1 MRSLLILTLFTIFF
15 ASCTTTR
22 WVVTD
27 QNAVD
32 GSAEPRVVE
41 DRQAFILNQQP
52 TVDEPIAGFQLYQ
65 IKDLEFPERV
75 RVERTVQKYKPKWGF
90 VLLGVAGAAT
100 AVVAANTGIIL
111 SGASVTQKIGLNLSA
126 GLLSILSFTNL
137 ESTGDPIYT
146 GETKLMRQSGVEARR
161 DSVKIEPDD
170 SMYVDVSIFLEE
182 EALFS
187 QEEVPVENGE
197 LELNLG
203 SFGDEMRGKIDKNSE
218 VRVLLSHNGSD
229 NEFTVPT
236 AQFLA
241 PYLNINSLIAN
252 LRSTPEGGDLNIATE
267 VGQGSF
273 LELMDEDTEDFYRV
287 QYEGNEYF
295 VRKESGSIEWLSTAD
310 SGSALVFEFAELPFG
325 EIDVEHSM
333 PVLKPN
339 NSSDRGLIISNGMN
353 NGYDQRQYLKRDH
366 QLFEAYLNTSFRLR
380 DNQITTI
387 TEQQIISQFNE
398 VEGMEGEGALYVY
411 LSGFGTVRE
420 LNNQPAI
427 HLITDT
433 DNDQG
438 ETLIPVT
445 EIFSELKRMNPG
457 SLFLFID
464 LDYSAR
470 DQQSS
475 NQLNRNGSSGLLQRT
490 ANNIIRDLPN
500 SVVLFSN
507 RPGQQSSLYTGIL
520 DGNKRHSI
528 FNYFLA
534 EAIQQRKT
542 RMSDLVNHLDR
553 NVDYTSRRLHD
564 QPQEIQA
571 FGNLNLNLA
580 Q

>member
-1 MRSLLILTLFTIFF
+1 MRSLLILILFTLFF

-32 GSAEPRVVE
+32 GSAEPRVVA
-41 DRQAFILNQQP
+41 DRQAYIMERQP
-52 TVDEPIAGFQLYQ
+52 TVDEPYAGFQLYQ

-100 AVVAANTGIIL
+100 AVVAANTGVIL
-111 SGASVTQKIGLNLSA
+111 SGASVTQKVGLNLSA
-126 GLLSILSFTNL
+126 GLISILSFTNL
-137 ESTGDPIYT
+137 ESTGEPIYT

-170 SMYVDVSIFLEE
+170 SVYVDVNIFLHE

-203 SFGDEMRGKIDKNSE
+203 SFADEMRGKIDRDSE
-218 VRVLLSHNGSD
+218 VRILLSHDGLG

-241 PYLNINSLIAN
+241 PYLNINSLVAN

-267 VGQGSF
+267 IGQGSF
-273 LELMDEDTEDFYRV
+273 LELMDEDTDDFYRV
-287 QYEGNEYF
+287 QYEGSEYF

-339 NSSDRGLIISNGMN
+339 NSSDRGLIISNGLN
-353 NGYDQRQYLKRDH
+353 NNYDQRQYLKRDH
-366 QLFEAYLNTSFRLR
+366 QLFETYLNSSFRLQ
-380 DNQITTI
+380 DDQIATI
-387 TEQQIISQFNE
+387 TEQQISSQLEE
-398 VEGMEGEGALYVY
+398 VEGMDGEGSLYVY

-420 LNNQPAI
+420 LNNQPSI
-427 HLITDT
+427 HLIT

-438 ETLIPVT
+438 ENLIPVT

-470 DQQSS
+470 DQQTS

-500 SVVLFSN
+500 SVVVFSN
-507 RPGQQSSLYTGIL
+507 RPGQQSSIYSGIL

-553 NVDYTSRRLHD
+553 NVDYTSRRLQD
-564 QPQEIQA
+564 QPQEVQA

>member
-1 MRSLLILTLFTIFF
+1 MRSLLTLILFTLFF
-15 ASCTTTR
+15 ASCTTTN

-32 GSAEPRVVE
+32 ETAEPRVVS
-41 DRQAFILNQQP
+41 DRQAYILDQKP
-52 TVDEPIAGFQLYQ
+52 TVDEPIAEFHLYQ
-65 IKDLEFPERV
+65 VKDLEFPERV
-75 RVERTVQKYKPKWGF
+75 RVERTVQQYKPKWGF
-90 VLLGVAGAAT
+90 VLLGIAGAAT
-100 AVVAANTGIIL
+100 AVVTANTCIIL
-111 SGASVTQKIGLNLSA
+111 SSSSVTQKIGLNLSA
-126 GLLSILSFTNL
+126 GLISILSFTNL
-137 ESTGDPIYT
+137 ETTGEPIYT
-146 GETKLMRQSGVEARR
+146 GETKLMRQNGIEARR

-170 SMYVDVSIFLEE
+170 SLYVDVSIFLRE
-182 EALFS
+182 EALFT

-197 LELNLG
+197 LVLNLG
-203 SFGDEMRGKIDKNSE
+203 SFADEMRGKIDRDSE
-218 VRVLLSHNGSD
+218 VKILLSHNGSND
-229 NEFTVPT
+229 EFTVPT

-241 PYLNINSLIAN
+241 PYLNIETLVAN
-252 LRSTPEGGDLNIATE
+252 LRSTPEGGDLNILTE

-273 LELMDEDTEDFYRV
+273 LELMDEDSDGFYRV

-339 NSSDRGLIISNGMN
+339 NSSDRGLIISNGLN
-353 NGYDQRQYLKRDH
+353 TDFDQRQYLKRDH
-366 QLFEAYLNTSFRLR
+366 QLFETYLNTSFRLR
-380 DNQITTI
+380 DEQITTI
-387 TEQQIISQFNE
+387 TEQQISSRLDD
-398 VEGMEGEGALYVY
+398 VENMGGEGSLYVY

-420 LNNQPAI
+420 ANGQPAI
-427 HLITDT
+427 HWVTNT
-433 DNDQG
+433 SQG
-438 ETLIPVT
+438 ETLMPISD
-445 EIFSELKRMNPG
+445 IFSELKRISPG

-464 LDYSAR
+464 LDYSVP
-470 DQQSS
+470 DQQTSTDI
-475 NQLNRNGSSGLLQRT
+475 NRNGSSGLLQRS
-490 ANNIIRDLPN
+490 ASNILRDMPN
-500 SVVLFSN
+500 SAIVFSN
-507 RPGQQSSLYTGIL
+507 RPGQQSSIYTGIL

-534 EAIQQRKT
+534 EAIQQRRT

>member
-1 MRSLLILTLFTIFF
+1 MRSLLILILFTLFFT
-15 ASCTTTR
+15 SCTTTR

-41 DRQAFILNQQP
+41 DRQAFILNQRP

-100 AVVAANTGIIL
+100 AVVAANTGVIL
-111 SGASVTQKIGLNLSA
+111 SGASVTQKVGLNLSA
-126 GLLSILSFTNL
+126 GLISILSFTNL
-137 ESTGDPIYT
+137 ESTGEPIYT

-170 SMYVDVSIFLEE
+170 SVYVDVNIFLHE

-203 SFGDEMRGKIDKNSE
+203 SFADEMRGKIDRDSE
-218 VRVLLSHNGSD
+218 VRILLSHDGLG

-241 PYLNINSLIAN
+241 PYLNINSLVAN

-267 VGQGSF
+267 IGQGSF
-273 LELMDEDTEDFYRV
+273 LELMDEDTDDFYRV
-287 QYEGNEYF
+287 QYEGSEYF

-339 NSSDRGLIISNGMN
+339 NSSDRGLIISNGLN
-353 NGYDQRQYLKRDH
+353 NNYDQRQYLKRDH
-366 QLFEAYLNTSFRLR
+366 QLFETYLNSSFRLQ
-380 DNQITTI
+380 DDQIATI
-387 TEQQIISQFNE
+387 TEQQISSQLEE
-398 VEGMEGEGALYVY
+398 VEGMDGEGSLYVY

-420 LNNQPAI
+420 LNNQPSI
-427 HLITDT
+427 HLIT

-438 ETLIPVT
+438 ENLIPVT

-470 DQQSS
+470 DQQTS

-500 SVVLFSN
+500 SVVVFSN
-507 RPGQQSSLYTGIL
+507 RPGQQSSIYSGIL

-553 NVDYTSRRLHD
+553 NVDYTSRRLQD
-564 QPQEIQA
+564 QPQEVQA

>member
-1 MRSLLILTLFTIFF
+1 MRSLLILILFTLFF

-32 GSAEPRVVE
+32 GSAEPRVVA
-41 DRQAFILNQQP
+41 DRQAYIMERQP
-52 TVDEPIAGFQLYQ
+52 TVDEPYAGFQLYQ

-100 AVVAANTGIIL
+100 AVVAANTGVIL
-111 SGASVTQKIGLNLSA
+111 SGASVTQKVGLNLSA
-126 GLLSILSFTNL
+126 GLISILSFTNL
-137 ESTGDPIYT
+137 ESTGEPIYT

-170 SMYVDVSIFLEE
+170 SVYVDVNIFLHE

-203 SFGDEMRGKIDKNSE
+203 SFADEMRGKIDRDSE
-218 VRVLLSHNGSD
+218 VRILLSHDGLG

-241 PYLNINSLIAN
+241 PYLNINSLVAN

-267 VGQGSF
+267 IGQGSF
-273 LELMDEDTEDFYRV
+273 LELMDEDTDEFYRV
-287 QYEGNEYF
+287 QYEGSEYF

-339 NSSDRGLIISNGMN
+339 NSSDRGLIISNGLN
-353 NGYDQRQYLKRDH
+353 NNYDQRQYLKRDH
-366 QLFEAYLNTSFRLR
+366 QLFETYLNSSFRLQ
-380 DNQITTI
+380 DDQIATI
-387 TEQQIISQFNE
+387 TEQQISSQLEE
-398 VEGMEGEGALYVY
+398 VEGMDGEGSLYVY

-420 LNNQPAI
+420 LNNQPSI
-427 HLITDT
+427 HLIT

-438 ETLIPVT
+438 ENLIPVT

-470 DQQSS
+470 DQQTS

-500 SVVLFSN
+500 SVVVFSN
-507 RPGQQSSLYTGIL
+507 RPGQQSSIYSGIL

-553 NVDYTSRRLHD
+553 NVDYTSRRLQD
-564 QPQEIQA
+564 QPQEVQA

>member
-1 MRSLLILTLFTIFF
+1 MRSLLTLILFTLFF
-15 ASCTTTR
+15 ASCTTTN

-32 GSAEPRVVE
+32 ETAEPRVVS
-41 DRQAFILNQQP
+41 DRQAYILDQKP

-75 RVERTVQKYKPKWGF
+75 RVERTVQQYKPKWGF

-100 AVVAANTGIIL
+100 AVVAANTGVIL
-111 SGASVTQKIGLNLSA
+111 SGATVTQKIGLNLTA
-126 GLLSILSFTNL
+126 GLISILSFTNL

-146 GETKLMRQSGVEARR
+146 GETKLMRQSGIEVRR
-161 DSVKIEPDD
+161 DSIKIQPDD
-170 SMYVDVSIFLEE
+170 SVYVDVNIFLQDET
-182 EALFS
+182 LFS
-187 QEEVPVENGE
+187 QEEVPVENGG

-203 SFGDEMRGKIDKNSE
+203 SFADEMRGKIDRDSE

-229 NEFTVPT
+229 NEFIVPT

-241 PYLNINSLIAN
+241 PYLNIDALVAN
-252 LRSTPEGGDLNIATE
+252 LRSTPEGGDLNIVTE

-273 LELMDEDTEDFYRV
+273 MELMSDDEEDFYRV
-287 QYEGNEYF
+287 QYEGTEYF

-339 NSSDRGLIISNGMN
+339 NSSDRGLIISNGLN
-353 NGYDQRQYLKRDH
+353 TDFDQRQYLKRDH
-366 QLFEAYLNTSFRLR
+366 QLFETYLNTSFRLR
-380 DNQITTI
+380 DEQITTI
-387 TEQQIISQFNE
+387 TEQQISSRLDD
-398 VEGMEGEGALYVY
+398 VESMGGEGSLYVY

-420 LNNQPAI
+420 ANGQPAI
-427 HLITDT
+427 HWVTNT
-433 DNDQG
+433 SQG
-438 ETLIPVT
+438 ETLMPISD
-445 EIFSELKRMNPG
+445 IFSELKRISPG

-464 LDYSAR
+464 LDYSVP
-470 DQQSS
+470 DQQTSTDI
-475 NQLNRNGSSGLLQRT
+475 NRNGSSGLLQRS
-490 ANNIIRDLPN
+490 ASNILRDMPN
-500 SVVLFSN
+500 SAIVFSN
-507 RPGQQSSLYTGIL
+507 RPGQQSSIYTGIL

-534 EAIQQRKT
+534 EAIQQRRT

>member
-1 MRSLLILTLFTIFF
+1 MRSLLTLILFTIFF
-15 ASCTTTR
+15 TSCTTTR

-32 GSAEPRVVE
+32 GSAEPRVVS
-41 DRQAFILNQQP
+41 DRQAYILDSRP
-52 TVDEPIAGFQLYQ
+52 TVDEPIAKFQLYQ

-75 RVERTVQKYKPKWGF
+75 RVERTVQEYKPKWGF
-90 VLLGVAGAAT
+90 VLLGIAGAAT
-100 AVVAANTGIIL
+100 AVVAANTGVIL

-161 DSVKIEPDD
+161 DSVMIQPDD
-170 SMYVDVSIFLEE
+170 SVFVDVNIFLQDET
-182 EALFS
+182 LFS
-187 QEEVPVENGE
+187 QEEVPAENGQ
-197 LELNLG
+197 LDLNLG
-203 SFGDEMRGKIDKNSE
+203 SFADEMRGKINRDSE
-218 VRVLLSHNGSD
+218 IRVRLSHDGLD
-229 NEFTVPT
+229 DDFIIPT

-241 PYLNINSLIAN
+241 PYLNINALVAN
-252 LRSTPEGGDLNIATE
+252 LRSTPEGGNLNIVTE

-273 LELMDEDTEDFYRV
+273 LELMNDDAEDFYRV
-287 QYEGNEYF
+287 QYEGSEYF

-339 NSSDRGLIISNGMN
+339 NSSDRGLIISNGLN
-353 NGYDQRQYLKRDH
+353 NGFDQRQYLQRDH

-380 DNQITTI
+380 DAQITTI
-387 TEQQIISQFNE
+387 TEQQISSQLDE
-398 VEGMEGEGALYVY
+398 VEGMEGDGSLYVY
-411 LSGFGTVRE
+411 LSGFGAVRE
-420 LNNQPAI
+420 RNNQPAI
-427 HLITDT
+427 HLITD
-433 DNDQG
+433 NGQG
-438 ETLIPVT
+438 ETLLPIT

-464 LDYSAR
+464 LDYSVS
-470 DQQSS
+470 DQQTS
-475 NQLNRNGSSGLLQRT
+475 NGINRNGSSGLLQRT
-490 ANNIIRDLPN
+490 ANNILRDLPN
-500 SVVLFSN
+500 SVVVFSN
-507 RPGQQSSLYTGIL
+507 RPGQQSSIYTGIL

-564 QPQEIQA
+564 QPQDIQA

>member
-1 MRSLLILTLFTIFF
+1 MRSLLILILFTLFF

-41 DRQAFILNQQP
+41 DRQAFILNQRP
-52 TVDEPIAGFQLYQ
+52 TVDEPIVGFQLYQ

-100 AVVAANTGIIL
+100 AVVAANTGVIL
-111 SGASVTQKIGLNLSA
+111 SSASVTQKIGLNLSA

-137 ESTGDPIYT
+137 ESTGEPIYT

-170 SMYVDVSIFLEE
+170 SVYVDVNIFLHD

-203 SFGDEMRGKIDKNSE
+203 SFADEMRGKIDRDSE
-218 VRVLLSHNGSD
+218 VRILLSHDGLG

-236 AQFLA
+236 AQFFA
-241 PYLNINSLIAN
+241 PYLNINSLVAN
-252 LRSTPEGGDLNIATE
+252 LRSTPEGGDLNIVTE

-273 LELMDEDTEDFYRV
+273 LELMNEDTDEFYRV

-339 NSSDRGLIISNGMN
+339 NSSDRGLIISNGLN
-353 NGYDQRQYLKRDH
+353 NNYDQRQYLKRDH
-366 QLFEAYLNTSFRLR
+366 QLFETYLNSSFRLQ
-380 DNQITTI
+380 DDQIATI
-387 TEQQIISQFNE
+387 TEQQISSQLEE
-398 VEGMEGEGALYVY
+398 VEGMDGEGSLYVY

-420 LNNQPAI
+420 LNNQPSI
-427 HLITDT
+427 HLIT

-438 ETLIPVT
+438 ENLIPVT

-470 DQQSS
+470 DQQTS

-500 SVVLFSN
+500 SVVVFSN
-507 RPGQQSSLYTGIL
+507 RPGQQSSIYSGIL

-553 NVDYTSRRLHD
+553 NVDYTSRRLQD
-564 QPQEIQA
+564 QPQEVQA

>member
-1 MRSLLILTLFTIFF
+1 MRSLLILILFTMFF

-27 QNAVD
+27 QNAFD
-32 GSAEPRVVE
+32 GSAEPRVVA
-41 DRQAFILNQQP
+41 DRQSYILNTPP
-52 TVDEPIAGFQLYQ
+52 TVDDPIAEFHLYQ

-75 RVERTVQKYKPKWGF
+75 RVERTVQQYKPKWGF
-90 VLLGVAGAAT
+90 VLLGIAGAAT
-100 AVVAANTGIIL
+100 ALVAANTGIIL

-126 GLLSILSFTNL
+126 GLISILSFTNL
-137 ESTGDPIYT
+137 EATGEPIYT
-146 GETKLMRQSGVEARR
+146 GETKLMRQSGIEARS

-170 SMYVDVSIFLEE
+170 SLNVDVSIFLRE
-182 EALFS
+182 EALFT

-203 SFGDEMRGKIDKNSE
+203 SFADEMRGKIDRDSE
-218 VRVLLSHNGSD
+218 IKIFLSHNGSD
-229 NEFTVPT
+229 DEFTVQT

-241 PYLNINSLIAN
+241 PYLNIETLVAN
-252 LRSTPEGGDLNIATE
+252 LRSTPEGGDLNIVTE

-273 LELMDEDTEDFYRV
+273 LELMNEDSDGFYRV

-339 NSSDRGLIISNGMN
+339 NSSDRGLIISNGLN
-353 NGYDQRQYLKRDH
+353 NEVDQRQYLKRDH

-380 DNQITTI
+380 NEQITTI
-387 TEQQIISQFNE
+387 TEQQISSQLAD
-398 VEGMEGEGALYVY
+398 VEGMENEGALYVY

-420 LNNQPAI
+420 LNDQPAI
-427 HLITDT
+427 YLITE
-433 DNDQG
+433 NNQG
-438 ETLIPVT
+438 ETLVPVA

-464 LDYSAR
+464 LDYSTG
-470 DQQSS
+470 DQQSL
-475 NQLNRNGSSGLLQRT
+475 NQINRNGSSGLLQRT
-490 ANNIIRDLPN
+490 ANSILRDLPN
-500 SVVLFSN
+500 SVIVFSN
-507 RPGQQSSLYTGIL
+507 RPGQQSSIYTGIL

-534 EAIQQRKT
+534 EGIQQRKT

-564 QPQEIQA
+564 LPQEIQA

>member
-1 MRSLLILTLFTIFF
+1 MRSLLILILFTIFF

-27 QNAVD
+27 QNAFD
-32 GSAEPRVVE
+32 GAADPRVVA
-41 DRQAFILNQQP
+41 DRQAYILNSQP
-52 TVDEPIAGFQLYQ
+52 TVDDPIAEFHLYQ
-65 IKDLEFPERV
+65 VKDLEFPERV
-75 RVERTVQKYKPKWGF
+75 RVERTVQQYKPKWGF
-90 VLLGVAGAAT
+90 VLLGIAGAAT

-111 SGASVTQKIGLNLSA
+111 SSASVTQKIGLNLSA
-126 GLLSILSFTNL
+126 GLISILSFTNL
-137 ESTGDPIYT
+137 ETTGEPIYT
-146 GETKLMRQSGVEARR
+146 GETKLMRQSGIEARR

-170 SMYVDVSIFLEE
+170 SLYVDVSIFLRE
-182 EALFS
+182 EALFT

-203 SFGDEMRGKIDKNSE
+203 SFADEMRGKIDRDSE
-218 VRVLLSHNGSD
+218 VKILLSHNGSND
-229 NEFTVPT
+229 EFTVPT

-241 PYLNINSLIAN
+241 PYLNIETLVAN
-252 LRSTPEGGDLNIATE
+252 LRSTPEGGDLNILTE

-273 LELMDEDTEDFYRV
+273 LELMDEDSDGFYRV

-339 NSSDRGLIISNGMN
+339 NSSDRGLIISNGLN
-353 NGYDQRQYLKRDH
+353 NGDDQRQYLKRDH

-380 DNQITTI
+380 DEQVTRI
-387 TEQQIISQFNE
+387 TEQRISSQLDDL
-398 VEGMEGEGALYVY
+398 EGMESEGALYVY
-411 LSGFGTVRE
+411 LSGYGAVRE
-420 LNNQPAI
+420 FNDQPAI
-427 HLITDT
+427 HLITE
-433 DNDQG
+433 NDQG
-438 ETLIPVT
+438 ETLTPIT
-445 EIFSELKRMNPG
+445 EIFSELKRINPG

-464 LDYSAR
+464 LDYSVR

-475 NQLNRNGSSGLLQRT
+475 NKSNRNGSSGLLLRT
-490 ANNIIRDLPN
+490 ANNILRDLPN
-500 SVVLFSN
+500 SVVVFSN
-507 RPGQQSSLYTGIL
+507 RPGQESSIYTGIL